1 MTTEVVTH
9 TSTIDI
15 MAYTFACPDCSQ
27 RDQEHKYWKQRHG
40 AKRAAI
46 ALSTVDDTDTF
57 DEPEEDEDASR
68 EACFAC
74 EEAYEQLSTSDKEE
88 KKQRGAQHWKTYQAI
103 PLTTGIGCHNS
114 RKSRSRQATTATWMS
129 FSVATRTRRNN
140 SALTLIEFL
149 IFFMSYYCGGN
160 VCNKWLTW
168 SKV

>member
-103 PLTTGIGCHNS
+103 PLIDYWNWLSQQPKKQESTGDYS
-114 RKSRSRQATTATWMS
+114 Y
-129 FSVATRTRRNN
+129 VDVVLRRH
-140 SALTLIEFL
+140 EDPQ
-149 IFFMSYYCGGN
+149 
-160 VCNKWLTW
+160 K
-168 SKV
+168 